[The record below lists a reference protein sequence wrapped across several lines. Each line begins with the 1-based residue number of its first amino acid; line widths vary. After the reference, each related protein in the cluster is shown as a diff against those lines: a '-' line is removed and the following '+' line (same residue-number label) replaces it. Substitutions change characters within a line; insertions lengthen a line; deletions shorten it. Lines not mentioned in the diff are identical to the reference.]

1 MKDLKMLLRNRTV
14 QMILL
19 CAGAL
24 LLLILVWQ
32 VFFAGDRNGEAQSG
46 TDAEI
51 KMAELLAK
59 LEDVDSAYVAIS
71 EEDGV
76 PVGAIVFFQGNDGIH
91 VRIQILDLTSTALR
105 IDKKNIQVYPAS

>member
-1 MKDLKMLLRNRTV
+1 MKELKTLLQNRTV

-24 LLLILVWQ
+24 LLLVLVWQ
-32 VFFAGDRNGEAQSG
+32 VFFAGDWNAEEQSG

-71 EEDGV
+71 EENGV
-76 PVGAIVFFQGNDGIH
+76 PVSAIVFFRGNDGIH

-105 IDKKNIQVYPAS
+105 IEKKYIQVYPAS